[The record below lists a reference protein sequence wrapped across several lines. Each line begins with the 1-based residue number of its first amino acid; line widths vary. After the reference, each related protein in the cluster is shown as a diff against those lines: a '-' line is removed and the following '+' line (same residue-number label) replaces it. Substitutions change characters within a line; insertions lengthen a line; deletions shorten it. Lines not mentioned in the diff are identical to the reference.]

1 MMIQKPNLIIS
12 FILVLLINSCGKE
25 DFEDQS
31 CFIYK
36 NELVNFV
43 DGPSQINTG
52 DIAYIMVKYLCPERC
67 ALTTNFET
75 IDSIGNN
82 YYVQVISKTDAC
94 SGCLTI
100 GWNEVAYYVFE
111 PTSKGTYSFNFM
123 AKTDSVISHTIVVN

>member
-1 MMIQKPNLIIS
+1 M
-12 FILVLLINSCGKE
+12 LINSCGKE

-75 IDSIGNN
+75 IDS
-82 YYVQVISKTDAC
+82 
-94 SGCLTI
+94 CLEY
-100 GWNEVAYYVFE
+100 WLCVLEKVYENASY
-111 PTSKGTYSFNFM
+111 
-123 AKTDSVISHTIVVN
+123 